1 VVTFLQF
8 LHRHI
13 RWLCF
18 IGSAGAAVAD
28 QSANLAWQPSPT
40 SDIAGYAVYY
50 GTTSGVYDFRLD
62 VGSQTNATIAGLA
75 GGMTFF
81 FAVSAYNQLGVE
93 SELSNEISYLTLDDW
108 IRRGPWLAPIADR
121 TIHSGSILVIS
132 NSVIDADM
140 PLPVLRFSLVQ
151 ASTSTASIDATNG
164 LFVWRTS
171 SSDAFTTNFFAV
183 RVSDETLFNLSD
195 TRSFSVSVAEL
206 PSIVSL
212 SFSNNLP
219 VITWTGIPG
228 QSYRLQFQE
237 VLGNNW
243 FDLGQIAQA
252 STPIVSMGD
261 PALATGARFY
271 RVVVCPPP

>member
-1 VVTFLQF
+1 MFF
-8 LHRHI
+8 
-13 RWLCF
+13 F
-18 IGSAGAAVAD
+18 IGGAAAAIAD
-28 QSANLAWQPSPT
+28 QSANLAWFPSPT
-40 SDIAGYAVYY
+40 PDIAGYAVYY

-93 SELSNEISYLTLDDW
+93 SELSNEISFLTLEDW
-108 IRRGPWLAPIADR
+108 FRRGPWLAPIADR
-121 TIHSGSILVIS
+121 TIHAGSILVIS
-132 NSVIDADM
+132 NFVIDADT

-151 ASTSTASIDATNG
+151 ASTSAASIDATNG

-171 SSDAFTTNFFAV
+171 SSNTATTNFFAV
-183 RVSDETLFNLSD
+183 RVSDETVFNLSD

-219 VITWTGIPG
+219 VIAWTGIPG
-228 QSYRLQFQE
+228 QSYRLQFQD

-243 FDLGQIAQA
+243 LDLGQIAQA
-252 STPIVSMGD
+252 SMPIVSISD
-261 PALATGARFY
+261 PAPAAGARFY